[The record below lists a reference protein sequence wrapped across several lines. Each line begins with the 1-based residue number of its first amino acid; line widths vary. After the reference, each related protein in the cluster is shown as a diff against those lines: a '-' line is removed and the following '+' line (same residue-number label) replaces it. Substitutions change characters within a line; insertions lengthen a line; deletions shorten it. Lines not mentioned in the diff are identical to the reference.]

1 MAALQAAISA
11 LQQRCQMERTHKKK
25 PLTRLF
31 SQRFQSGNVTQAQAG
46 LAKLQELSKA
56 SSSQAPLAA
65 TAPVDTDGDNDGS
78 NGVYKTSL
86 DATA

>member
-1 MAALQAAISA
+1 MAALQAQLARYSNAANGTNPQAKAAYLAVQSA
-11 LQQRCQMERTHKKK
+11 L
-25 PLTRLF
+25 
-31 SQRFQSGNVTQAQAG
+31 QSGNVSQAQAA

-65 TAPVDTDGDNDGS
+65 TASVDTDGDNDGS
-78 NGVYKTSL
+78 SGVNKTSL